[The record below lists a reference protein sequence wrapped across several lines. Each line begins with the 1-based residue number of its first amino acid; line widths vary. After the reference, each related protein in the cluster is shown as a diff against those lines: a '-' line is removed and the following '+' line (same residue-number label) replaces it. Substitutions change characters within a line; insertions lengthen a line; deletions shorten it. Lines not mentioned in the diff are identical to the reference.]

1 MIKFNLY
8 KKKHT
13 TWIKKLLLR
22 PRKGKERKTKGNEL
36 LIGFVGLLRK
46 CQKVSKQIK
55 KETTTLRENH
65 KFQAKPA
72 FMPLFVSVRESF
84 SLLFKIITQYSHTK
98 KKTPTKRT
106 RRQTRNF
113 HAKSEEEDKAK
124 HVS

>member
-1 MIKFNLY
+1 
-8 KKKHT
+8 
-13 TWIKKLLLR
+13 
-22 PRKGKERKTKGNEL
+22 
-36 LIGFVGLLRK
+36 LRK

-98 KKTPTKRT
+98 KKH
-106 RRQTRNF
+106 RQRELKDKLETYML
-113 HAKSEEEDKAK
+113 KAK
-124 HVS
+124 KKIKRNMYP